1 METNSLEMLAKA
13 TNSRCSRISVCILLN
28 TTFDAYVQRLKIHTS
43 ARVNE
48 ITRKGGF
55 LHVLQQLQQVRGQTS
70 STVKL
75 LQEQKKSSGTVF
87 LKITTINNVR
97 HFLAAK
103 NQSI

>member
-1 METNSLEMLAKA
+1 M
-13 TNSRCSRISVCILLN
+13 
-28 TTFDAYVQRLKIHTS
+28 
-43 ARVNE
+43 
-48 ITRKGGF
+48 
-55 LHVLQQLQQVRGQTS
+55 LQQLQQVRGQTS

-75 LQEQKKSSGTVF
+75 LQEQKESSGTVF